1 MIDCREG
8 DGAEGFLSRKNR
20 DSAEACSI
28 PPRDDAGL
36 MAYTRQHTSVFQAE
50 RQVTPTV
57 LHFPPPDPSPWP
69 MVPPEAEGFDAGRLE
84 AAVAFARQHETPWS
98 RDLAAVIAGAYFE
111 PPPWN
116 EILGPVRPRGAPNG
130 LITRH
135 GRLVARW
142 GDTRQVD
149 MTFSVAK
156 SYLNLVAG
164 IAYDRG
170 LLPDPQERVS
180 ARIKDGGF
188 DSAHNGAITWH
199 HLLQQTSEWQGSLWD
214 KPDLVD
220 RNRNLL
226 TEGKPNNT
234 KGTYRPLRNPGGYWE
249 YNDVRVNR
257 LSLCLLRLFRE
268 PVPRVFADAL
278 MTPMG
283 ASSSWEW
290 HGYRNSSVEIDGVL
304 MESVSGG
311 SHWGGGVFIHAE
323 DQARVGLLMLARGAW
338 DGRRIISERWIELS
352 TAPCDIN
359 PSYGY
364 LWWLNT
370 DRARYASASP
380 VSFFASGAG
389 GNCTWID
396 PSTGIVAVLRWM
408 DPAAIDGFISRV
420 TASLHS

>member
-1 MIDCREG
+1 
-8 DGAEGFLSRKNR
+8 
-20 DSAEACSI
+20 
-28 PPRDDAGL
+28 
-36 MAYTRQHTSVFQAE
+36 
-50 RQVTPTV
+50 
-57 LHFPPPDPSPWP
+57 
-69 MVPPEAEGFDAGRLE
+69 MVPPEDEGFDAARLA
-84 AAVAFARQHETPWS
+84 AAVAFAREHETPWS
-98 RDLAAVIAGAYFE
+98 RDLASVMASAYFE

-170 LLPDPQERVS
+170 LLPDPQERVGT
-180 ARIKDGGF
+180 RIKDGGF
-188 DSAHNGAITWH
+188 ESAHNRAITWH
-199 HLLQQTSEWQGSLWD
+199 QMLQQTSEWQGSLWD

-226 TEGKPNNT
+226 TEGKPGNA
-234 KGTYRPLRNPGGYWE
+234 KGTYRPLRSPGGYWE
-249 YNDVRVNR
+249 YNDVRINR
-257 LSLCLLRLFRE
+257 LSLSLLRLFRE
-268 PVPRVFADAL
+268 PLPRVFADAV
-278 MTPMG
+278 MHPIG

-290 HGYRNSSVEIDGVL
+290 HGYRNSRLEIGGVS

-311 SHWGGGVFIHAE
+311 GHWGGGVFMHAE

-338 DGRRIISERWIELS
+338 AGRRILSERWIDLS
-352 TAPCDIN
+352 ITPCDLN
-359 PSYGY
+359 PTYGY

-370 DRARYASASP
+370 HRGRSASASP
-380 VSFFASGAG
+380 ESIFASGAG
-389 GNCTWID
+389 ANSTWID
-396 PSTGIVAVLRWM
+396 PTTGIVAVLRWI
-408 DPAAIDGFISRV
+408 DASAIEGFISRLMS
-420 TASLHS
+420 ALNG